1 MFIMTILKKASTALF
16 FWFFFTKALYAGAL
30 LISPVDP
37 TIESNQ
43 QAVALWLNNQGE
55 TPIVLQIRS
64 MLWQQSEFKDQY
76 LDTQNDLIVSPPFA
90 TIEAGKKQLIRLI
103 KGRMFNPSEEKA
115 FRLLIDEIPAT
126 VDASGFTASESK
138 SAVIGVQFQMR
149 YSIPLFAVGEG
160 LVLKDNV
167 ENKRVATRPTL
178 SAKLISIE
186 GKKYLQIDN
195 LGAIHARISNVVWQ
209 EGVKKIVINPG
220 LLGYV
225 LSGSQMRW
233 PVTNISVSGLLKAKI
248 NDLDEVTIPFS

>member
-1 MFIMTILKKASTALF
+1 MFITILKKASTALF
-16 FWFFFTKALYAGAL
+16 FLVFFTNALYANAL

-37 TIESNQ
+37 IIESNQ

-55 TPIVLQIRS
+55 TPVVLQIRS
-64 MLWQQSEFKDQY
+64 MLWQQSEFKDHY
-76 LDTQNDLIVSPPFA
+76 LDTQNDLMVSPPFA
-90 TIEAGKKQLIRLI
+90 TIEPGKKQLIRLI
-103 KGRMFNPSEEKA
+103 KGRMFTPSEEKA

-126 VDASGFTASESK
+126 ADASALTASEPR
-138 SAVIGVQFQMR
+138 SAFIGVQFQMR

-160 LVLKDNV
+160 LILKNNV
-167 ENKRVATRPTL
+167 ENKRVATKPTL
-178 SAKLISIE
+178 RAKLVTVE

-209 EGVKKIVINPG
+209 EGVKKIVVNPG

-248 NDLDEVTIPFS
+248 NDLDDVTIPFS